1 MHFVPTV
8 PYISDLLQST
18 GTIFK
23 QVGENSLRTFTGLK
37 IGTFSHPKEP
47 PKSWRK
53 NRKRYNFFLTASKG
67 VLAWFE
73 IISQGFILITRT
85 SSIV

>member
-8 PYISDLLQST
+8 PYISVLQST

-23 QVGENSLRTFTGLK
+23 QVGENSLRTFSGLK

-47 PKSWRK
+47 PKSSRK
-53 NRKRYNFFLTASKG
+53 NREDT
-67 VLAWFE
+67 
-73 IISQGFILITRT
+73 T
-85 SSIV
+85 SS